1 MAGDSSRRAA
11 RDGRH
16 RGGRPGLC
24 RRDLADGRTRHD
36 NGAGHD
42 GCSSASHRDFKGYYD
57 DGSNQLSDWSRYRR
71 YGFNLILAGINTRL
85 LHRLTADGASAWV
98 QPNVW
103 TGCGYK
109 LSTSE
114 ALGRAR
120 RTVATGAVSGFYV
133 ADEPSAS
140 GCSSAPAQI
149 AAWTAILHAHF
160 PRIPTIIATYDSTD
174 LTDFAHSADEFA
186 LDFDPCQ
193 YGNGCDYSGITELA
207 ATADRLGLRYVGVPQ
222 AFGDDG
228 HYDLPTPSQLR
239 QIIRTWQATEELG
252 YVVYAF
258 SAVGMPSSTWL
269 QTIRLCLRSS
279 LPTSQG
285 QSHTIQMSASMLSR
299 YSLGT
304 CVLLGLGL
312 LLLGARPAFSQKAPQ
327 VKVGTVLKAN
337 LPAPVFHRRHTLQW
351 ERCRHASCRKITG
364 ATAGRYRTRNA
375 DAGHGIDLKVAE
387 WVNGRKHTLTML
399 IATSVVSAT
408 ASARATRRIKGY
420 YDQGSDQLGDW
431 SRYKRYGFNLVFA
444 GINPKLL
451 DRLRAN
457 GASAW
462 VQPNIWTGCG
472 YE

>member
-1 MAGDSSRRAA
+1 
-11 RDGRH
+11 
-16 RGGRPGLC
+16 
-24 RRDLADGRTRHD
+24 
-36 NGAGHD
+36 
-42 GCSSASHRDFKGYYD
+42 
-57 DGSNQLSDWSRYRR
+57 
-71 YGFNLILAGINTRL
+71 
-85 LHRLTADGASAWV
+85 
-98 QPNVW
+98 
-103 TGCGYK
+103 
-109 LSTSE
+109 
-114 ALGRAR
+114 
-120 RTVATGAVSGFYV
+120 
-133 ADEPSAS
+133 
-140 GCSSAPAQI
+140 
-149 AAWTAILHAHF
+149 
-160 PRIPTIIATYDSTD
+160 
-174 LTDFAHSADEFA
+174 
-186 LDFDPCQ
+186 
-193 YGNGCDYSGITELA
+193 
-207 ATADRLGLRYVGVPQ
+207 
-222 AFGDDG
+222 
-228 HYDLPTPSQLR
+228 
-239 QIIRTWQATEELG
+239 
-252 YVVYAF
+252 
-258 SAVGMPSSTWL
+258 
-269 QTIRLCLRSS
+269 
-279 LPTSQG
+279 
-285 QSHTIQMSASMLSR
+285 MLSR

-420 YDQGSDQLGDW
+420 YDQGSDQLSDW

-472 YE
+472 YESSAAQALREARRAVATRAVSGFYVADEPSAWGCSSAPSQIAAWTATLHAHFPGIPTIISTYDSTDLTDFAHSADEFALDIAPCQYGNGCDDSWITALAATADRLHLKYVGVPQAFGGNGRYDVPTSAQLRQIIRTWKATKELGYVVYAFSAVGMPPSTWLQNDPGLLSTIAAN

>member
-1 MAGDSSRRAA
+1 MLLATAGIVVADQVFAA
-11 RDGRH
+11 GTSQTVA
-16 RGGRPGLC
+16 RGTTTAP
-24 RRDLADGRTRHD
+24 AMTVVPPPRT
-36 NGAGHD
+36 GT
-42 GCSSASHRDFKGYYD
+42 FKGYYD
-57 DGSNQLSDWSRYRR
+57 DASNQLSDWSRYRR

-222 AFGDDG
+222 AFGGDG

-239 QIIRTWQATEELG
+239 QIIRTWQATKELG

-269 QTIRLCLRSS
+269 QND
-279 LPTSQG
+279 P
-285 QSHTIQMSASMLSR
+285 A
-299 YSLGT
+299 
-304 CVLLGLGL
+304 LL
-312 LLLGARPAFSQKAPQ
+312 AVIA
-327 VKVGTVLKAN
+327 AN
-337 LPAPVFHRRHTLQW
+337 
-351 ERCRHASCRKITG
+351 
-364 ATAGRYRTRNA
+364 
-375 DAGHGIDLKVAE
+375 
-387 WVNGRKHTLTML
+387 
-399 IATSVVSAT
+399 
-408 ASARATRRIKGY
+408 
-420 YDQGSDQLGDW
+420 
-431 SRYKRYGFNLVFA
+431 
-444 GINPKLL
+444 
-451 DRLRAN
+451 
-457 GASAW
+457 
-462 VQPNIWTGCG
+462 
-472 YE
+472 